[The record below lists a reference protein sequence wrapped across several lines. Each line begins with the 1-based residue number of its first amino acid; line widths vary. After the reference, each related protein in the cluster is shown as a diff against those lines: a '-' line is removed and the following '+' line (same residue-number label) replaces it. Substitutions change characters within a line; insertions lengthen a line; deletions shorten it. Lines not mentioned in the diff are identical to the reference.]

1 MTRSTKIKFITGLL
15 GCLLGFGST
24 VLSAQ
29 EFSYRQTTLEA
40 AAPVGHFV
48 PNQVQRSF
56 GPVLIPQEMPY
67 PGHALEEGLEQRQAR
82 PKVKVKVAAKMNSSL
97 NGPTILDTL
106 SGNTYS
112 GSVPND
118 DSFAINRQGQIVS
131 VRNSTIGAYDAN
143 KDSVLF
149 QNTLFQF
156 YRPRTFIPGSKY
168 DPRVIY
174 DPEADRFIVLY
185 LSGTTWEVSQ
195 IVIGFSKSSNPLDG
209 FNMYL
214 VDGNPLNDSTWS
226 DYPHISITKD
236 DLFITM
242 NTFYNGSANNTGY
255 AQSTIR
261 QIDKQAGYDSLP
273 LTQHYYDNLTYGG
286 RKMFNFTG
294 LTGGDE
300 LLGSPAY
307 FINLRSFTSHGA
319 RNDTLYDSV
328 YVARIEGTALGNPQ
342 LKLQTYHT
350 ENQYALPPNAR
361 QANGHTFRTNDSRV
375 QGGFVQN
382 GKLQFVGNTMTADS
396 SAGIYHGIIDLL
408 DTVRN
413 QVYFKILSYD
423 TIDVGYP
430 QISYTGKS
438 YSENEAIITMN
449 HSSDSLYAGFS
460 AVFFDNDSSYS
471 PLNILIR
478 GESIIDI
485 ISNNDQGRFYERWGD
500 YTGAQLA
507 YQDTGVIW
515 ASGYRASDRGIPT
528 TTMVKLRSPNYN
540 KAPIIGLNPAQADQR
555 TISLAPNPAPQ
566 WFELK
571 IERKAGE
578 LLQFRLISSDGKR
591 QVQHFSLEEF
601 AYEGINTFRF
611 NTAPLPSGLYFL
623 IIEDKNG
630 GFIQQAKVLKP

>member
-1 MTRSTKIKFITGLL
+1 MTRSTKIKFIGGLL
-15 GCLLGFGST
+15 SGLCCFSPLAS
-24 VLSAQ
+24 SAQ
-29 EFSYRQTTLEA
+29 DFSYQKTTLQA
-40 AAPVGHFV
+40 ASPVGHFV

-56 GPVLIPQEMPY
+56 QPVLIPQEMPY
-67 PGHALEEGLEQRQAR
+67 PGVALEGLEQAQAR
-82 PKVKVKVAAKMNSSL
+82 PKIAVRVPARINKRAA
-97 NGPTILDTL
+97 GPTILDTL
-106 SGNTYS
+106 KGNTYS

-143 KDSVLF
+143 KDSILF

-156 YRPRTFIPGSKY
+156 YRPRNFIPGSKY
-168 DPRVIY
+168 DPRVLY

-185 LSGTTWEVSQ
+185 LSGNTWEISQ
-195 IVIGFSKSSNPLDG
+195 ILIGFSKTSDPLDG

-214 VDGNPLNDSTWS
+214 VNGNPLNDSTWS

-261 QIDKQAGYDSLP
+261 QINKQAGYDSLP
-273 LTQHYYDNLTYGG
+273 LIQHYYHGLRYGG

-294 LTGGDE
+294 LTGGNA
-300 LLGSPAY
+300 LQGSPAY
-307 FINLRSFTSHGA
+307 FINLRSFTAHGA
-319 RNDTLYDSV
+319 HNDTLYDSV
-328 YVARIEGTALGNPQ
+328 YVAKISGTAMGNPQ
-342 LKLQTYHT
+342 LSLQAYRA
-350 ENQYALPPNAR
+350 ENQYALPPDAR
-361 QANGHTFRTNDSRV
+361 QANQHTFRTNDSRV

-382 GKLQFVGNTMTADS
+382 GKLQFVGNTITADS

-408 DTVRN
+408 DTVRS

-423 TIDVGYP
+423 SIDVGFP

-449 HSSDSLYAGFS
+449 HSSDSLFAGFS
-460 AVFFDNDSSYS
+460 AVFFDNDSTYS

-500 YTGAQLA
+500 YTGAQLI
-507 YQDTGVIW
+507 YQDTGTIW

-528 TTMVKLRSPNYN
+528 TTMVKLRSPNY
-540 KAPIIGLNPAQADQR
+540 AQPPIVGLSETKPEQR
-555 TISLAPNPAPQ
+555 KVQLAPNPAPR
-566 WFELK
+566 WFELQ
-571 IERKAGE
+571 IERKEGE
-578 LLQFRLISSDGKR
+578 VLQFRLIGSDGKR
-591 QVQHFSLEEF
+591 QKEHFSVEEY
-601 AYEGINTFRF
+601 AYEGQNTFRF
-611 NTAPLPSGLYFL
+611 DTSPLPSGLYFL
-623 IIEDKNG
+623 IIEGENG
-630 GFIQQAKVLKP
+630 RFIQQAKVLKP